1 MKPENLETLLLDRAL
16 GELPP
21 AVLELLDEHLTQ
33 NPAAARQADTLTAT
47 LQLARQAVAMP
58 SEIPQ
63 RPLALDTLHQAQRM
77 GRGRGRAQETLRLA
91 ACAMLGLTL
100 GWYAHASRPTP
111 ALAQTSHPEPTAVRA
126 QSFVLAQSSSD
137 MGGTPM
143 PRGTGVPPVG
153 LPDGASIQTIVAVR
167 AIPVEPSSGGTAAA
181 PRFWSLA
188 KLQAEQRLRPASASH
203 QESRYQL
210 QWDSPVKMPRVVE
223 EKL

>member
-21 AVLELLDEHLTQ
+21 AVRELFDEYLTQ
-33 NPAAARQADTLTAT
+33 NPDPARQADTLATT

-58 SEIPQ
+58 PETPQ
-63 RPLALDTLHQAQRM
+63 RPLAMDKLRQTQQTRRW
-77 GRGRGRAQETLRLA
+77 RGLTREALRLA
-91 ACAMLGLTL
+91 ACAVLGLTI
-100 GWYAHASRPTP
+100 GWYAHASRPAP
-111 ALAQTSHPEPTAVRA
+111 MMAQTSHPEPATAPARA
-126 QSFVLAQSSSD
+126 LVLEQSYSD

-153 LPDGASIQTIVAVR
+153 SPDGVSIPKAVA
-167 AIPVEPSSGGTAAA
+167 AQAA

-188 KLQAEQRLRPASASH
+188 KLQAEQRSRPASASR

-223 EKL
+223 GKL